1 MIISHSHKYLFVE
14 LPRTGSSAVSKEL
27 ILNYDAESILRKH
40 ATYRDFLR
48 QASEDEKEYF
58 VFSSIRNP
66 MDKILSL
73 YFKYK
78 TNHRR
83 YDDPETYRRDNALI
97 AWLLMSQFR
106 FVNRNNASFS
116 DFFRRFYRLPYD
128 DWSSL
133 DHEKMDFV
141 IRFENLSEDFE
152 TVLYR
157 IGLTPVR
164 PLPVVNKT
172 ANRSKDFWSY
182 YDPEIR
188 GRAEWVF
195 GPYFCRWRYEF
206 PEDWETKGYRSAE
219 LMFQFTNIFRNF
231 YWRYLR

>member
-1 MIISHSHKYLFVE
+1 MIISHLHRYLFVE

-27 ILNYDAESILRKH
+27 ILNYDAENILRKH
-40 ATYRDFLR
+40 ATYRDFLK
-48 QASEDEKEYF
+48 QASKDEKEYY

-73 YFKYK
+73 YFKY
-78 TNHRR
+78 TTDHRR

-97 AWLLMSQFR
+97 AWLLMSQYR
-106 FVNRNNASFS
+106 FVNRNNASFA

-141 IRFENLSEDFE
+141 LRFENLSEDFE
-152 TVLYR
+152 TVLRR
-157 IGLTPVR
+157 IGITPVR
-164 PLPVVNKT
+164 PLPVINKT
-172 ANRSKDFWSY
+172 ASRSKDFWNY

-195 GPYFCRWRYEF
+195 GPYFRRWRYEF

-219 LMFQFTNIFRNF
+219 LMFQVTNIFRNL